1 MLKFYLIVRKIFKG
15 YIYINWFEF
24 FVWIEVVVRD
34 VWDVDDFSADFV
46 WLGGWFCVG
55 FDDDIDVDILR
66 VWIIY
71 NKIFI
76 LI

>member
-1 MLKFYLIVRKIFKG
+1 MLKFYLIVGKIFKG

-46 WLGGWFCVG
+46 WLGGRLCVG

-76 LI
+76 LV